1 MVSVWAR
8 QATGVYPKIATLF
21 LGHLLTMPG
30 GDVKIVSG
38 IHGLTCMH
46 NSEEHIKPQA
56 IKSDELL
63 LAIIAGVR
71 RRALGNNCWRKRLYN
86 YENRKDIMKKLLND
100 KSLFERIAETN
111 FKPAHVA
118 EVGVYKPQTS
128 NIYHFIKAGI
138 KTTLVEPD
146 PKSILQIKEHFSG
159 HNNVTLHEVAIFDRT
174 GEIELVQREASTFV
188 SELKASPAILNDNY
202 QVNETDKFVVQ
213 AMPFDKIDDGT
224 IDLLSVD
231 VEGAE
236 WYVLKTMQSRPIV
249 ISLETHGAAYINPI
263 STK

>member
-1 MVSVWAR
+1 
-8 QATGVYPKIATLF
+8 
-21 LGHLLTMPG
+21 
-30 GDVKIVSG
+30 
-38 IHGLTCMH
+38 
-46 NSEEHIKPQA
+46 
-56 IKSDELL
+56 
-63 LAIIAGVR
+63 
-71 RRALGNNCWRKRLYN
+71 
-86 YENRKDIMKKLLND
+86 MKKFLNN
-100 KSLFERIAETN
+100 KSLFDRATEIG

-128 NIYHFIKAGI
+128 NIYNFIKAGI

-159 HNNVTLHEVAIFDRT
+159 QNNITLHEVAIFDRT

-213 AMPFDKIDDGT
+213 AVPFDKIDDGT

-236 WYVLKTMQSRPIV
+236 WFVLKTMASRPAV
-249 ISLETHGAAYINPI
+249 ISLETHGAAYTNPYINEINNWMSENAYKTWYKTGADTVFVRPSVI
-263 STK
+263 KASSGDRLTLKIANIYLEFHRLRKTLKKRLTGR